1 MIRGLTIAAAIVGLG
16 ISAVGAQQPDAG
28 VALQNLMRANGKSIY
43 GELSKMAKGDTPY
56 SQATVDAALAQLEDA
71 SKKLPSMFPDAAKNP
86 APGAKYKPSA
96 KVWAPENKA
105 DFEAKLANFAK
116 AVQSVKGT
124 IKDVDTLKPGFA
136 TINGACS
143 GCHETYQERT

>member
-1 MIRGLTIAAAIVGLG
+1 MIRGLTIAAAIIGLG
-16 ISAVGAQQPDAG
+16 ISAVGAQQPDAA
-28 VALQNLMRANGKSIY
+28 VALQSLMRANGKSIY
-43 GELSKMAKGDTPY
+43 GDLSRMSKGDVPY

-136 TINGACS
+136 TINGSCN